1 MSAETTGSAGT
12 GPRLARSALYVP
24 GDAPE
29 KLVKALGRG
38 ADEVIVDLEDA
49 VAPHRKDL
57 ARKIVA
63 EWLGEVK
70 RTDVAVTVRVN
81 SGELGLVDVAAIAG
95 APALAGVVLAKAES
109 AADVLAVDRVL
120 AASGSTAGVV
130 PLLESAGSILRAA
143 EIAAAPRVHRLQ
155 VGEADLRA
163 DLGVTLGPDER
174 ELLHVRSQVVLVSA
188 AARIAPPIAPV
199 STDFRDLDALRAST
213 EALARLGFVGRACIH
228 PAQVAVINEVF
239 TPSEEALAEA
249 EDVLAA
255 LAAAGSGVAVDARG
269 RMIDEAVAR
278 HARAVLARAPGRA
291 APGGS

>member
-1 MSAETTGSAGT
+1 M
-12 GPRLARSALYVP
+12 ARSALYVP

-29 KLVKALGRG
+29 KLEKALDRG

-49 VAPHRKDL
+49 VAP
-57 ARKIVA
+57 ARKEYARSTVA
-63 EWLGEVK
+63 DWLSSVD

-81 SGELGLVDVAAIAG
+81 AGELGLVDVAAIAG
-95 APALAGVVLAKAES
+95 APALAGVVLAKAER

-120 AASGSTAGVV
+120 AAAGSAAGVV
-130 PLLESAGSILRAA
+130 PLLESAASILRAG

-174 ELLHVRSQVVLVSA
+174 ELLYVRSQVVLVSA

-199 STDFRDLDALRAST
+199 STDFRDLDALRRSS
-213 EALARLGFVGRACIH
+213 EALARMGFVGRACIH
-228 PAQVAVINEVF
+228 PAQVAVVNDVF
-239 TPSEEALAEA
+239 TPSEAALAEA
-249 EDVLAA
+249 ADVLAA
-255 LAAAGSGVAVDARG
+255 LAAAGSGVAVDGRG

-278 HARAVLARAPGRA
+278 QARAVLARAPRGDR
-291 APGGS
+291 P